1 MIQVLLMVMI
11 ILTGNYNFFNWLT
24 IALCFSLLD
33 DNHLNFWSGKRE
45 NTKTG
50 EFCYVCHGNVLSCRS
65 SVCDT
70 VCQYSTLSVHSFIQT
85 ISIALLQVHF
95 YSEAVQ
101 TQHGYCAGVSHRT
114 QQPVLVKE
122 LAQGPN
128 LRPKSEF

>member
-45 NTKTG
+45 NTETG

-70 VCQYSTLSVHSFIQT
+70 VCQYSTLSVHSFIH
-85 ISIALLQVHF
+85 SDHF
-95 YSEAVQ
+95 YRASSSPLLLRSGPDTARILCRSFTPNATGCCELR
-101 TQHGYCAGVSHRT
+101 TCPRSLHGG
-114 QQPVLVKE
+114 
-122 LAQGPN
+122 
-128 LRPKSEF
+128 